1 MASGKGLHLTLVV
14 NCVFIAFLSF
24 TTLSNHR
31 VKHFNN
37 TSAQK
42 NAVVGENIASKSGCV
57 WSECR
62 PTCPTTVRCNSCDE
76 HTTKHWKHCLCYSI
90 QSVFDPEKNVGLS
103 FAFWYYFT
111 NCWQILGNPSSS
123 QIPGACDSQAC
134 CCQLCST
141 LDSSFMP
148 PIIVV
153 VCVISTGLLYCK
165 VYAAVRHHTGTSS
178 TEWRYG
184 KRCKGRK
191 IYTCYILGVCG
202 VFSLLFANILC
213 CFCQDHWWN
222 CLVISFIWW
231 IEKHKS
237 QCEISLNP
245 LIYCWKMRHISQTV
259 MDHILRNILATDW
272 FVIKKN

>member
-1 MASGKGLHLTLVV
+1 MLNILTIQALRKTPSLAKTLKTLLLSLAVSDLSVGFLVQP
-14 NCVFIAFLSF
+14 LY
-24 TTLSNHR
+24 T
-31 VKHFNN
+31 
-37 TSAQK
+37 
-42 NAVVGENIASKSGCV
+42 VG
-57 WSECR
+57 
-62 PTCPTTVRCNSCDE
+62 CNSCDE

-90 QSVFDPEKNVGLS
+90 QSVFYSQKNIGLS
-103 FAFWYYFT
+103 FAFWCYFI

-123 QIPGACDSQAC
+123 HIPGASDSQAC

-165 VYAAVRHHTGTSS
+165 VCAAVRHHTGTSS

-184 KRCKGRK
+184 KRCKGQK
-191 IYTCYILGVCG
+191 IYTCYILRVCG
-202 VFSLLFANILC
+202 VFSSLIANILC

-222 CLVISFIWW
+222 YLVISFMVFYTDSCV
-231 IEKHKS
+231 S
-237 QCEISLNP
+237 QFIHQS
-245 LIYCWKMRHISQTV
+245 LIYCWKMRHIWQTV